1 MQQRRCGLFMVLS
14 FLLQMG
20 KADVFSGDHDRYMTR
35 TGEGRRWSDS
45 PVLVYRHVDQDGQEK
60 TLGLETPG
68 WQRGGD
74 RDSLH
79 ALVNTLNAQHQA
91 RLDSFS
97 RDMTRVDSLL
107 TQSSQ
112 THARLAKLM
121 PAALLES
128 RFRQAPRGH
137 GAVSLLAQPEQEVRV
152 ENAPVSARY
161 IVTVN
166 LQVDVRRLN
175 VSLLKRFREG
185 VAAALDISPRHV
197 HINRINE
204 RKNGIELYVSSDRPG
219 ATEPLPA
226 EEVIQ
231 SLNINIL
238 HRSLGHFGIT
248 EVSSEKNVLQDQH
261 ERDNVWTKEG
271 FFAAVIFLTIFI
283 IITTCLMVLYRLKEK
298 VEYSDRQIKEQP
310 VFPSRDLHLTPVT
323 VAPPVPLHAVGAQT
337 QPQVPFSSSMVQ
349 AEPAPPSIPTFIP
362 PPRACRPPPTTPV
375 PIPVSSC
382 GPPPTTPVPVP
393 VSSCGPPP
401 TTPVPIPVSS
411 CGPPPTTPVP
421 IPVSSCGPPQLSP
434 AHQKPCLSAS
444 PSPFRMKPAACLQ
457 ERRGSNVSL
466 VLDMSSLASVEP
478 LNCGVVTPRERA
490 TQEYLQSSGRTLSR
504 QQLRDVVLN
513 TQTLHAEFAEIPMN
527 FVDPKVMDISSHGT
541 KNRYKTI
548 LPNPHSRVI
557 LRTKSSFDP
566 LSSYINANY
575 IRGYLGDEKAYIA
588 TQGPMINTVNDFWQM
603 AWQEDCPVIIMI
615 TKLREKNEKCVL
627 YWPERRGIYGKVEVL
642 INNVTECDNYTC
654 RTLTLKQGAQS
665 RVVKHY
671 WYTSWPDHKTPD
683 SAQPLLQ
690 LMRDVEE
697 DRTGSPS
704 QGPVIVHCSAGIGRT
719 GCFIATTIGC
729 RQLEME
735 GVVDVLGIVCQLRA
749 DRGGLIQTGEQ
760 YEFVHHALSLFETGL
775 SADTG
780 Q

>member
-1 MQQRRCGLFMVLS
+1 
-14 FLLQMG
+14 
-20 KADVFSGDHDRYMTR
+20 
-35 TGEGRRWSDS
+35 
-45 PVLVYRHVDQDGQEK
+45 
-60 TLGLETPG
+60 
-68 WQRGGD
+68 
-74 RDSLH
+74 
-79 ALVNTLNAQHQA
+79 
-91 RLDSFS
+91 
-97 RDMTRVDSLL
+97 
-107 TQSSQ
+107 
-112 THARLAKLM
+112 
-121 PAALLES
+121 
-128 RFRQAPRGH
+128 
-137 GAVSLLAQPEQEVRV
+137 
-152 ENAPVSARY
+152 
-161 IVTVN
+161 
-166 LQVDVRRLN
+166 
-175 VSLLKRFREG
+175 
-185 VAAALDISPRHV
+185 
-197 HINRINE
+197 
-204 RKNGIELYVSSDRPG
+204 
-219 ATEPLPA
+219 
-226 EEVIQ
+226 
-231 SLNINIL
+231 
-238 HRSLGHFGIT
+238 
-248 EVSSEKNVLQDQH
+248 
-261 ERDNVWTKEG
+261 
-271 FFAAVIFLTIFI
+271 
-283 IITTCLMVLYRLKEK
+283 MVLYRLKEK
-298 VEYSDRQIKEQP
+298 VEYSDRQTKEQS

-323 VAPPVPLHAVGAQT
+323 VPPPVPLHAVGAQT

-349 AEPAPPSIPTFIP
+349 AEPAPPSTPISIP

-375 PIPVSSC
+375 PIPVSS
-382 GPPPTTPVPVP
+382 
-393 VSSCGPPP
+393 
-401 TTPVPIPVSS
+401 
-411 CGPPPTTPVP
+411 
-421 IPVSSCGPPQLSP
+421 SSCGPPQLPP

-490 TQEYLQSSGRTLSR
+490 TQDYLQSASRTLSR

-527 FVDPKVMDISSHGT
+527 FVDPKVIDISSHGT

-654 RTLTLKQGAQS
+654 RTLNLKQGAQS

-697 DRTGSPS
+697 DRTGSLS

-729 RQLEME
+729 RQLELE

-760 YEFVHHALSLFETGL
+760 YEFVHHALSLFETRL

>member
-1 MQQRRCGLFMVLS
+1 MRRRRCGFFMVLS
-14 FLLQMG
+14 LLLQLG
-20 KADVFSGDHDRYMTR
+20 IVDVLSGDHDRYMTR
-35 TGEGRRWSDS
+35 TGGGRRWSDH
-45 PVLVYRHVDQDGQEK
+45 PVLVYRHVDQDGQERS
-60 TLGLETPG
+60 LGLETPV

-79 ALVNTLNAQHQA
+79 AMVNILHAQHQA
-91 RLDSFS
+91 RLDSF
-97 RDMTRVDSLL
+97 RDMDSLQAQTQARVDSLL
-107 TQSSQ
+107 TQSAQ
-112 THARLAKLM
+112 THVRLDKLM

-128 RFRQAPRGH
+128 GFRQASRGH

-152 ENAPVSARY
+152 ENAPVSARH

-175 VSLLKRFREG
+175 VSLLRRFREG

-197 HINRINE
+197 HINRLNE

-271 FFAAVIFLTIFI
+271 FFAMVIFLTIFI
-283 IITTCLMVLYRLKEK
+283 IIITCLMVLYRMKEK

-323 VAPPVPLHAVGAQT
+323 IPPPVPLHDDVGAQT
-337 QPQVPFSSSMVQ
+337 QSQVPFSSSMVQ
-349 AEPAPPSIPTFIP
+349 VEPAPPSTPTSIPT
-362 PPRACRPPPTTPV
+362 PRACRPPPITPT
-375 PIPVSSC
+375 PIPVATNTNTSS
-382 GPPPTTPVPVP
+382 
-393 VSSCGPPP
+393 
-401 TTPVPIPVSS
+401 
-411 CGPPPTTPVP
+411 
-421 IPVSSCGPPQLSP
+421 SSCGPPQLPP
-434 AHQKPCLSAS
+434 AHEKPCLSAN

-466 VLDMSSLASVEP
+466 VLDMSSLAAVEP
-478 LNCGVVTPRERA
+478 LNGGVVTPRERA
-490 TQEYLQSSGRTLSR
+490 TQEYLQSAGRTLSR

-527 FVDPKVMDISSHGT
+527 FVDPKEMDISSHGT

-575 IRGYLGDEKAYIA
+575 VRGYLGDEKAYIA

-603 AWQEDCPVIIMI
+603 AWQEDCPVIVMI

-627 YWPERRGIYGKVEVL
+627 YWPERRGFYGKVEVL
-642 INNVTECDNYTC
+642 INSVRECDNYTC

-690 LMRDVEE
+690 LMRDVEK

-729 RQLEME
+729 RQLELE

-760 YEFVHHALSLFETGL
+760 YEFVHHALSLFQTRL

>member
-161 IVTVN
+161 IVTV
-166 LQVDVRRLN
+166 
-175 VSLLKRFREG
+175 
-185 VAAALDISPRHV
+185 
-197 HINRINE
+197 
-204 RKNGIELYVSSDRPG
+204 
-219 ATEPLPA
+219 
-226 EEVIQ
+226 
-231 SLNINIL
+231 
-238 HRSLGHFGIT
+238 
-248 EVSSEKNVLQDQH
+248 KNVLQDQH